1 MINMIVRV
9 LNLEKVV
16 SILSWRKLFVHDGI
30 VLKAMSGNLKCSFNY
45 LGFSRSRRFCLLV
58 PFAVTKVESTDLSLL
73 LNLKMKSILGLASEM
88 GSLRAAGSA
97 FQYGS
102 TAAFKTVCAL
112 SSQPRTRGVVFSKF
126 MFHVYLPGVV
136 SS

>member
-1 MINMIVRV
+1 MNMIVRV

-30 VLKAMSGNLKCSFNY
+30 VLKAISGNLKCSY

-97 FQYGS
+97 FQ
-102 TAAFKTVCAL
+102 
-112 SSQPRTRGVVFSKF
+112 
-126 MFHVYLPGVV
+126 
-136 SS
+136 